1 MRKLSL
7 IFAFILVLAFGQ
19 VAFAQSTVTA
29 TLDAGGWTDGT
40 DVFLTPGA
48 VATVGITM
56 YNDGPAGTMYDVG
69 NGYQLG
75 SPNGAGWVYF
85 AARAEYG
92 TNPFYGGAWTQ
103 WSGGTIS
110 HWNWDGSAWVR
121 TPLDNTWP
129 YGALSHSE
137 DAGPNGGEPVGM
149 YIAGATSV
157 PPMKFL
163 PGQTMTYGAEFQT
176 LPGDIGKT
184 LCFDMA
190 ANIGPDSWVWASVSG
205 GINPI
210 FNGGLGAVCWEIAEQ
225 PHEAP
230 SFVNPPTNESF
241 SHCGTATLDFVAKS
255 NDDENSATPFTW
267 TANFGTITSTGDTT
281 ASWSWNMMPQ
291 EGFETLEITV
301 TDGLA
306 ASATTDV
313 NITVTNDGPVITT
326 CPDVAG
332 GLTIQSGD
340 TKTQTV
346 VASDDCDALT
356 WAVVSVTNEV
366 VGDVFDVTDGVV
378 TFTPTGD
385 VDRLVDITV
394 SVTDGL
400 ETVECTTHW
409 HVIVGAPYGVQIEKE
424 HDELQNHFSDVDVTL
439 LGVDPLQ
446 GIGGFDLLI
455 AYDQTA
461 LAFQAAFE
469 GAIYAECGWEYFTF
483 RQGPFGNCGNGC
495 PSGMVRIIGV
505 AEENDGPHHPT
516 CDVNTLP
523 VTLATMR
530 FLVSDDRNLE
540 CQYVPIRFYWIDCGD
555 NTISNIS
562 GTELYISAKVY
573 DFDLDFNPNPIDNG
587 TVGFPTFQG
596 AQDFCL
602 ENPMPDKPTPIRNI
616 DFINGGVDIICAEDI
631 DARGDLNLNNLA
643 YEIADAVMFTN
654 YFIEGLS
661 AFEYVEGA
669 IAASDVNADGIPLT
683 VSDLVYLLRV
693 VVGDAIAYPKLN
705 PMAATYSHE
714 SGVVAVDADM
724 FAAHIVL
731 SGDANVSLLAD
742 NMEMKTGMVD
752 GNLNVI
758 VYSMN
763 ANQTF
768 AGSFLQTDAQIISVD
783 FATYDGQPVVAKN
796 VPKTFAVMQNYPNPF
811 NPTTDIQFAL
821 PMASTYSISIYNVAG
836 QLVETISGQ
845 ADAGVVTATWDASD
859 LASGVYFY
867 KVAAG
872 EFSKTM
878 KAVLLK

>member
-7 IFAFILVLAFGQ
+7 IFAFILVIAFGAS
-19 VAFAQSTVTA
+19 AFSQCPVTITNVDGA
-29 TLDAGGWTDGT
+29 WDDGGTLK
-40 DVFLTPGA
+40 LNPGA
-48 VATVGITM
+48 VVTVGIEM
-56 YNDGPAGTMYDVG
+56 VNDCGVAGEGYNPVNCFT
-69 NGYQLG
+69 LS
-75 SPNGAGWVYF
+75 SPDGAGWTYF
-85 AARAEYG
+85 KGVREYG
-92 TNPFYGGAWTQ
+92 SSPWLTEVPTPG
-103 WSGGTIS
+103 WSQS
-110 HWNWDGSAWVR
+110 FVNHFEWDGAAWNKTADSLGYPNYV
-121 TPLDNTWP
+121 TIAA
-129 YGALSHSE
+129 GA
-137 DAGPNGGEPVGM
+137 NGGGKVG
-149 YIAGATSV
+149 IQFAGAA
-157 PPMKFL
+157 FF
-163 PGQTMTYGAEFQT
+163 PGGGIATGLSLTLGLEFQT
-176 LPGDIGKT
+176 LPSDEGKT
-184 LCFDMA
+184 LCINSDPAMVA
-190 ANIGPDSWVWASVSG
+190 GGWMWANVGGNITPGWGGEACYVIEEMPNEPPHAVAGSITNYSFNHCVTGQFTIDFEEAEDEFPYTFELVSG
-205 GINPI
+205 P
-210 FNGGLGAVCWEIAEQ
+210 GAI
-225 PHEAP
+225 
-230 SFVNPPTNESF
+230 
-241 SHCGTATLDFVAKS
+241 VAV
-255 NDDENSATPFTW
+255 DDNTVE
-267 TANFGTITSTGDTT
+267 
-281 ASWSWNMMPQ
+281 WSWNGAPQ
-291 EGFETLEITV
+291 TGFETVEIKAKDTFG
-301 TDGLA
+301 TDHFGA
-306 ASATTDV
+306 AWSV
-313 NITVTNDGPVITT
+313 NIEITNDGPVITD
-326 CPDVAG
+326 CPEVVG
-332 GLTIQSGD
+332 GLTIQTGD

-346 VASDDCDALT
+346 VATDDCDVLVWT
-356 WAVVSVTNEV
+356 VLPGDFDPLNVTVV
-366 VGDVFDVTDGVV
+366 DGVV
-378 TFTPTGD
+378 SFTPD
-385 VDRLVDITV
+385 APARLVEITV
-394 SVTDGL
+394 EATDGL
-400 ETVECTTHW
+400 ETVECTTLW
-409 HVIVGAPYGVQIEKE
+409 NVIEGAPYGVQIEKE
-424 HDELQNHFSDVDVTL
+424 HDELQNHFSDVDITL
-439 LGVDPLQ
+439 LGVDPLE

-461 LAFQAAFE
+461 LAFQVAFE
-469 GAIYAECGWEYFTF
+469 GQIYADCGWEYFTF

-505 AEENDGPHHPT
+505 AEQNDGPHHPT

-540 CQYVPIRFYWIDCGD
+540 CQYVPVRFYWIDCGD
-555 NTISNIS
+555 NTISNIA
-562 GTELYISAKVY
+562 GTQLYISAKVF
-573 DFDLDFNPNPIDNG
+573 DFDLAFNPDPIDNG

-596 AQDFCL
+596 AQNFCL
-602 ENPMPDKPTPIRNI
+602 ENPMEGKPLAIRNI

-705 PMAATYSHE
+705 PMVSSYSHE
-714 SGVVAVDADM
+714 GGVVSVDADM

-731 SGDANVSLLAD
+731 SGNADVSLMAD
-742 NMEMKTGMVD
+742 GMEMKTGMVD

-768 AGSFLQTDAQIISVD
+768 VGNFLQTNAEIVSVD

-821 PMASTYSISIYNVAG
+821 PLASDYSISIYNVAG

-845 ADAGVVTATWDASD
+845 SDAGVVTATWDASD